1 MLKTRSENE
10 GQRWAGEPS
19 VCPAAVLTQCTK
31 RHFMLF
37 VTQKFFLMTRLL
49 FGCHYNYMT
58 HGRGPQ
64 QILSHSALLGCS
76 GQCSEPTAVINKSS
90 QVKENSLMSKLN
102 KYYAWKH
109 ISLIKHKKAINDS
122 FLSVYLLICKS
133 FFSPNHHLLME
144 ASLTCL
150 STRGQFQD
158 INPPYKCC
166 TTHGKRHSGTKFERV
181 CLIVFHE
188 SSVWHAMPN
197 WEP

>member
-1 MLKTRSENE
+1 MTVLKTRSENE

-31 RHFMLF
+31 RHFILF
-37 VTQKFFLMTRLL
+37 VTQKFFPMTRLL
-49 FGCHYNYMT
+49 FWCHYNYMT

-90 QVKENSLMSKLN
+90 HVKENSLMSKLN

-109 ISLIKHKKAINDS
+109 VSLIKHKKPINDS

-133 FFSPNHHLLME
+133 FFSPQPSFTDGGLVN
-144 ASLTCL
+144 L
-150 STRGQFQD
+150 SKHPWTIPGHQSTLQVLY
-158 INPPYKCC
+158 NPWEMAQ
-166 TTHGKRHSGTKFERV
+166 RH
-181 CLIVFHE
+181 
-188 SSVWHAMPN
+188 
-197 WEP
+197 